1 LVSHGSVE
9 LAAEDGV
16 LVSEDEEFRVLAG
29 VLAEEQCGD

>member
-1 LVSHGSVE
+1 

-29 VLAEEQCGD
+29 VLAEELCGD